1 MKITPIEI
9 RQKAFE
15 RVLRGYDK
23 EEVNAFLQS
32 LSQEWER
39 VLEENR
45 EYRIKL
51 EVTQK
56 EVQKLREVETSL
68 YRTLKTA
75 EDTSTQLIEQA
86 GRSADLQLRES
97 RSQSEA
103 MLNDARAKAAQ
114 LTQEAEKH
122 ARRTLEDTLAEVK
135 AKEND
140 LRQLEMLKENLIQE
154 IRNIAN
160 DTVDRINR
168 VAERNNR
175 SLLDDK
181 IREVRNLL
189 DQKPEPTETV
199 PVAVTEQKKPEPEA
213 TLMAPQESGV
223 SEPPTDFVPEL
234 SETTA
239 VTGDKVTGKDA
250 MGGKTD
256 AVATQPEIRID
267 PIPAPAPMESF
278 VVKKK
283 PAEQFKDSSQSAS
296 SFFEEI

>member
-9 RQKAFE
+9 RQKTFE

-45 EYRIKL
+45 EYRFKL

-86 GRSADLQLRES
+86 GRSADLQVREA
-97 RSQSEA
+97 RSQAEA
-103 MLNDARAKAAQ
+103 MLNDARTKAAQ

-122 ARRTLEDTLAEVK
+122 SRRTLEDTLAEVK
-135 AKEND
+135 GKEND

-175 SLLDDK
+175 NLLDEK

-189 DQKPEPTETV
+189 DQKPAPVETAP
-199 PVAVTEQKKPEPEA
+199 PVV
-213 TLMAPQESGV
+213 V
-223 SEPPTDFVPEL
+223 SQEPPATTPYENKPSAVHPTAETD
-234 SETTA
+234 
-239 VTGDKVTGKDA
+239 GNQI
-250 MGGKTD
+250 TD
-256 AVATQPEIRID
+256 AVYEKAEAATSENNPETGRTDALAIQPEIKIE

-278 VVKKK
+278 VVRKK
-283 PAEQFKDSSQSAS
+283 PAEQFKDTSAS
-296 SFFEEI
+296 AASFFEEI